1 MVMMVIRKF
10 WRDGGNQ
17 MARRVVKRYA
27 PKNRAAV
34 VALRIADLILF
45 R

>member
-27 PKNRAAV
+27 PKSRVAG
-34 VALRIADLILF
+34 VALRIADLILL

>member
-27 PKNRAAV
+27 PKSRTAV
-34 VALRIADLILF
+34 VALRIADFILL